1 MKFSARSD
9 CGRVREKNEDS
20 FLVLFEQCNIRYPVF
35 LVADG
40 MGGHNGGEIASSMLT
55 EYIKNKILDNPERLQ
70 AQDERESFIKEIIH
84 DANKIIF
91 LKSKEETDLSG
102 MGTTI
107 TMAVL
112 LDSEVLFAHA
122 GDSRAYIIR
131 ESEIIKVTEDHSYV
145 QELVN
150 SGQISSEE
158 AEIHPKRNMIT
169 RAIGTEDDIEIDFY
183 LHSIQSG
190 DYIVLCSDGLTNMVE
205 QNEII
210 DILHRQCSVENK
222 VTELINLANDRG
234 GTDNIT
240 VIVLSI

>member
-1 MKFSARSD
+1 LKFSARSD